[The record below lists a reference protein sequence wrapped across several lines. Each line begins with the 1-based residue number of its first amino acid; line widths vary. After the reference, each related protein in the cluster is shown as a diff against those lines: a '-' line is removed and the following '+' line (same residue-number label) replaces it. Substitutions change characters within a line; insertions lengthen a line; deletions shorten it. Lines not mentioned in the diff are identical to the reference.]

1 MKNLDLEKAFWAIV
15 LAAIAALAGLG
26 IVAVAMSARS
36 NGNIDYCYVEM
47 LSPQGMA
54 PQYQL
59 YGHRPWRVDRAMGV
73 YPTLEEAKDK
83 ADVVTCKVSSSN

>member
-1 MKNLDLEKAFWAIV
+1 MDFERAFSI
-15 LAAIAALAGLG
+15 LATCAIAAFLLFMAYAG
-26 IVAVAMSARS
+26 VQSARA

-59 YGHRPWRVDRAMGV
+59 YGHRPWRADRAMGV
-73 YPTLEEAKDK
+73 YPTLEVAKNM
-83 ADVVTCKVSSSN
+83 ADTVGCKFN